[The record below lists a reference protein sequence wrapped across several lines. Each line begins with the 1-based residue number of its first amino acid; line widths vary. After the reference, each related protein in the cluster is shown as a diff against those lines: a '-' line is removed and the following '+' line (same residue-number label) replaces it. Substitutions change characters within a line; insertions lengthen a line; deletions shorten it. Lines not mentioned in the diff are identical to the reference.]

1 MSNLSSWEKIEFPF
15 KTIHNPYIHIGEY
28 TYYAGAYTGKSF
40 CENCVR
46 YLNEQEGRDQ
56 LYIGKFCSIASG
68 VIFNLGGS
76 ERHLKNWVS
85 TYPLHYMFPE
95 NCPNDPYYPKG
106 DTVVGNDVWI
116 GTEAVIMPGI
126 TIGDGAII
134 GARAV
139 VTHDVAPYSIVGGV
153 PAKLIKYR
161 FSKEIIQKLLEIS
174 WWNLDIQTLKNLMPY
189 IASDNIE
196 LFIEKFYE
204 LNTIKNKGEAN

>member
-1 MSNLSSWEKIEFPF
+1 
-15 KTIHNPYIHIGEY
+15 
-28 TYYAGAYTGKSF
+28 
-40 CENCVR
+40 
-46 YLNEQEGRDQ
+46 
-56 LYIGKFCSIASG
+56 
-68 VIFNLGGS
+68 
-76 ERHLKNWVS
+76 
-85 TYPLHYMFPE
+85 
-95 NCPNDPYYPKG
+95 
-106 DTVVGNDVWI
+106 
-116 GTEAVIMPGI
+116 MPGI

-161 FSKEIIQKLLEIS
+161 FSEEIIQKLLEIS